1 MFLQEFTCFILPLRF
16 QMPSCVSLLCVSLVL
31 CAAVSHSFGLVL
43 STKEKRGWTL
53 NSAGY
58 LLGPHAVDN
67 HRSLNEKNGL
77 AGKRDLQLED
87 EIKPD
92 NLLQILADESAA
104 RIAIEFLMYLHLK
117 EIGALDNLL
126 PLLPSEVGQP

>member
-1 MFLQEFTCFILPLRF
+1 MPRLASILGL
-16 QMPSCVSLLCVSLVL
+16 SLIF
-31 CAAVSHSFGLVL
+31 CAAVSQSFGFVL
-43 STKEKRGWTL
+43 SQAKEKRGWTL

-77 AGKRDLQLED
+77 AGKRELQLED
-87 EIKPD
+87 EIKHG
-92 NLLQILADESAA
+92 NLLQTLADESAA

-117 EIGALDNLL
+117 EIGALDNMPSLL
-126 PLLPSEVGQP
+126 SSEDLQP